1 MDKEPD
7 KLKEKIGELEK
18 ENNMLKE
25 RLQLY
30 TNGKRSKRYYQN
42 NSDFVKKKSVEYIN
56 KLKETN
62 PEKLKEYRHTAYLN
76 RKEKL
81 KKQNENIEK
90 EDVDKKN

>member
-1 MDKEPD
+1 MDKESD
-7 KLKEKIGELEK
+7 KLKEKLDELEK
-18 ENNMLKE
+18 ENNALKE

-42 NSDFVKKKSVEYIN
+42 NSDFVKQKSVDYIN

-62 PEKLKEYRHTAYLN
+62 PEKLKEWRHTAYLN

-81 KKQNENIEK
+81 KKQKEN
-90 EDVDKKN
+90 DDKKI

>member
-1 MDKEPD
+1 MSNDKDNLKKEID
-7 KLKEKIGELEK
+7 ALKE
-18 ENNMLKE
+18 ENQTLKD

-81 KKQNENIEK
+81 KKQNDNAEK
-90 EDVDKKN
+90 EKIDKKN